1 MTFTIYSLGLG
12 FDITL
17 VLLVVLELSIKVLSV
32 SQS

>member
-17 VLLVVLELSIKVLSV
+17 ALLVVLELSIKVLSV